1 MYKIYLVCRSS
12 SFINRDRHKHVAGHD
27 TNRSAMKVICLMS
40 GSSLDGLD
48 IAYAKFDVEQDDIS
62 FRLIQAE
69 TIEFTAQ
76 WQRRLQN
83 LPKVDA
89 LSFAKTHTYFGH
101 LMGDMVNHFIQKH
114 GLDVDFIASHGHTV
128 FHNPEGRMTIQI
140 GDGAALAAITGLPVI
155 NNFRTHD
162 IAINGEGT
170 PLAPIA
176 DKYLFKGYD
185 FYLNIGGI
193 ANISCP
199 IGEGFVAFDVG
210 AANQIFNPLAHL
222 LHLPYDDKGE
232 VAKSG
237 KVNPA
242 LLKAINSIDYFHK
255 DYPKSLDNSWVQQNV
270 LLPYLTAQDTIA
282 NRLRTAVEQLAQQ
295 TAFAIQHIINKEKLP
310 QKAEGF
316 EVFVTGGG
324 AFNSFLIDRTE
335 EVCNEMNIPAKL
347 IVAPPKIVEYKEAL
361 LIGLMGV
368 LRVQNKVNVMRS
380 VTGAKVDTIG
390 GAIWQGTDK
399 VI

>member
-1 MYKIYLVCRSS
+1 
-12 SFINRDRHKHVAGHD
+12 
-27 TNRSAMKVICLMS
+27 MKVICLMS

-48 IAYAKFDVEQDDIS
+48 IAYAKFKVEQDDIS
-62 FRLIQAE
+62 FKLIHAE
-69 TIEFTAQ
+69 TVPFSEQ

-89 LSFAKTHTYFGH
+89 LAFAKTHTYFGH
-101 LMGDMVNHFIQKH
+101 LMGDMINSFIKKH
-114 GLDVDFIASHGHTV
+114 HLDVDFIASHGHTI
-128 FHNPEGRMTIQI
+128 FHYPDNRMTIQI
-140 GDGAALAAITGLPVI
+140 GDGAAMSAITGLPVV

-199 IGEGFVAFDVG
+199 IGERFVAFDVG
-210 AANQIFNPLAHL
+210 AANQIFNPLANL
-222 LHLPYDDKGE
+222 LHLPYDDKGDI
-232 VAKSG
+232 AKSG
-237 KVNPA
+237 DINDS
-242 LLKAINSIDYFHK
+242 LLQSINAIPYFHK
-255 DYPKSLDNSWVQQNV
+255 DYPKSLDNSWLQQNI
-270 LLPYLTAQDTIA
+270 LPHYLIAEDTIP

-295 TAFAIQHIINKEKLP
+295 TALSIKHIVRKEKLP
-310 QKAEGF
+310 HKTDGF
-316 EVFVTGGG
+316 KVFVTGGG
-324 AFNSFLIDRTE
+324 AFNRFLIDRTA
-335 EVCNEMNIPAKL
+335 EVCMEQNIPANF
-347 IVAPPKIVEYKEAL
+347 IVASPEIVEYKEAL

-368 LRVQNKVNVMRS
+368 LRVHNKVNVLRS

-390 GAIWQGTDK
+390 GAIWQGTK
-399 VI
+399 KLL